1 MSSSTPADA
10 SHDGRSSA
18 PRRGSRRAAAIA
30 GPVTLAMVAPFAA
43 PDAASAAQYAC
54 RPSADASV
62 NLGRPN
68 ARFGARLWLRIAA
81 APRWRVYLRFRVRG
95 LDGPVR
101 SAQLVLQG
109 RRRT

>member
-1 MSSSTPADA
+1 M
-10 SHDGRSSA
+10 
-18 PRRGSRRAAAIA
+18 AIA
-30 GPVTLAMVAPFAA
+30 APLTLAMVAPFAA
-43 PDAASAAQYAC
+43 PAAAPAAQYAF

-68 ARFGARLWLRIAA
+68 ARFGARSWLRIGA
-81 APRWRVYLRFRVRG
+81 APRWRVYLRFRVRS